1 MNNIELKIT
10 KKPQLAGIRSAIA
23 NQQNF
28 GNTLWHDDMHYKDTN
43 CVIVCMI
50 LKNFTNYNQIKD
62 TGFWAQDKETVKAQ
76 IVKFY
81 SAVIK
86 LDPTLKDACV
96 KGAQR
101 HLTNYMAYHIIAK
114 KNLLNK

>member
-10 KKPQLAGIRSAIA
+10 KKPQLEGIRQAIA
-23 NQQNF
+23 KKENF
-28 GNTLWHDDMHYKDTN
+28 MQTQWRSDMNYKDTN
-43 CVIVCMI
+43 CIIVCMI

-62 TGFWAQDKETVKAQ
+62 TGFWAQDKATVKAQ

-86 LDPTLKDACV
+86 LDETLKDACV
-96 KGAQR
+96 KGANR
-101 HLTNYMAYHIIAK
+101 HLTNYMVYHIIAK